1 MKPQTPRD
9 AKEEAR
15 AGLDG
20 DFLKPWNGND
30 PQHSK
35 CHLRSLLL
43 NVLIVYRSAS
53 KEPDH
58 THSPRAEP
66 GRGCGAG
73 ETRTESIH
81 IDPNGDKD

>member
-1 MKPQTPRD
+1 MNIVVWSPRLPD
-9 AKEEAR
+9 MQKR
-15 AGLDG
+15 RPGLGGAGPGG

-30 PQHSK
+30 PQHSE

-43 NVLIVYRSAS
+43 NALIVYRSAS

-66 GRGCGAG
+66 GRAVGLVKP
-73 ETRTESIH
+73 ELKVFT
-81 IDPNGDKD
+81 